1 MQVAHRA
8 LRVAWTRPAPAPSR
22 PVRGIDRGSR
32 SQQPGSCSRTRRSS
46 ADSDASEWGTVLRR
60 GRPGRGSGDH
70 SRLRY
75 VTLRQTFAKVF
86 PKVRHTFETKVE
98 ETFAKVRSCFR
109 RKTKVASRKTK
120 VASRVW
126 FKSQIWS
133 KIGRNSDFLRRSGAF
148 EAEKH
153 HPARA

>member
-1 MQVAHRA
+1 MLPLSSGHARRA
-8 LRVAWTRPAPAPSR
+8 APPAIYGRRAGVRCARIYAW
-22 PVRGIDRGSR
+22 
-32 SQQPGSCSRTRRSS
+32 
-46 ADSDASEWGTVLRR
+46 
-60 GRPGRGSGDH
+60 GSGDLRDQAADGRR
-70 SRLRY
+70 SRYSPLTPYLTLPYLTLLAVHARRRRI
-75 VTLRQTFAKVF
+75 TLRQTFAKVF

-133 KIGRNSDFLRRSGAF
+133 KTGRNSDFLRRSGAF